1 MTYDY
6 AKGSVALVTAADH
19 GRKALL
25 SALTHDDRG
34 SLYQL
39 AERTR
44 AECGGKLW
52 VEPRMIGAKNL
63 INYGFAERHDCYV
76 SVNGFTS
83 RKGRAAENCRQVNCL
98 LFDIDF
104 HKDPKFAYVWIEVLI
119 GVLLKACSVG
129 EMPTPTFVVNTGCGV
144 QLYYILDRSIPV
156 RKAKGAR
163 NAVALKYL
171 DDVET
176 RMDDVLTGV
185 LKRNGIEGEVD
196 GGVHDLS
203 RVARVPGTV
212 NSRNGEICK
221 VVAKP
226 GGYVTLAS
234 MSDILPKKK
243 ATTAKPKKCCR
254 RMRYDH
260 LAMSRMS
267 SLERLRDR
275 RGADAVG
282 SRESMSF
289 LYYNSAVQVYASRDE
304 ARRLLYAFN
313 SRIAEPLDLKE
324 LKGIIRSVDKVG
336 FYRYSR
342 QKIAEKLCLDAAEY
356 VFFFRSKRDIERSR
370 AKEETALRKAVRD
383 RRIYELYAK
392 GCYTQGE
399 VANLVGCCEKTVR
412 NVLNGSYQRQ
422 RAMESKSCMHDAIVV
437 ERQKLK
443 EVKNWQTVLKGVV
456 DGCMTS
462 ESLCENG
469 AGVYS
474 RSAGR
479 ALRVSIGDLAY
490 ANGRVLDVIRSLANQ
505 CESIEPSPAASSFA
519 GDISRPACASCLRS
533 AYGRKGSCGSA
544 HEALLAE
551 SRIDRGRY
559 GPCLSA

>member
-6 AKGSVALVTAADH
+6 VKGSAALETAADY

-104 HKDPKFAYVWIEVLI
+104 HKDPKFAYVWIEILI
-119 GVLLKACSVG
+119 GVLLKACLVG

-156 RKAKGAR
+156 KKAKGAR
-163 NAVALKYL
+163 NAVALRYL

-176 RMDDVLTGV
+176 RMDGVLAGV

-203 RVARVPGTV
+203 RVARVPGTI

-234 MSDILPKKK
+234 MSDILPEKKTMK
-243 ATTAKPKKCCR
+243 AKPKKCCC

-313 SRIAEPLDLKE
+313 SRIAEPLDPKE

-342 QKIAEKLCLDAAEY
+342 QKIAEKLCLDDAEY
-356 VFFFRSKRDIERSR
+356 AFFFRSKRDMERSQ
-370 AKEETALRKAVRD
+370 AKEETALRKAERD

-422 RAMESKSCMHDAIVV
+422 RAAGSKSCMYDAIV
-437 ERQKLK
+437 ERQEPK
-443 EVKNWQTVLKGVV
+443 EVKNWQTVLKGVA
-456 DGCMTS
+456 DGCMTP
-462 ESLCENG
+462 ESFCENG

-474 RSAGR
+474 GSGGR
-479 ALRVSIGDLAY
+479 ALRVSIGGLAY
-490 ANGRVLDVIRSLANQ
+490 ANGRVLDVIRGLANQ
-505 CESIEPSPAASSFA
+505 CEPIEPSPAASSFA
-519 GDISRPACASCLRS
+519 GDTSRPACASCLRS
-533 AYGRKGSCGSA
+533 AYGRKDSRGSV